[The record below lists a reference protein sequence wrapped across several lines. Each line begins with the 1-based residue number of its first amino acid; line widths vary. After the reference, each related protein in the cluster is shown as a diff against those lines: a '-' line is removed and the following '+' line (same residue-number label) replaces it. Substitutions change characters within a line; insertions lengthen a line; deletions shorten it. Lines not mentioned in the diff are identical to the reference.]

1 MPAARE
7 PITQRDVA
15 ASLGVSVSAVSLALS
30 GRPGVGEELRR
41 RILDRATELGY
52 RPNASAVALRTSR
65 TRVLGLLIR
74 NLRNPHFLDVIDGFD
89 ETCARAGYEV
99 MIGSSRYDPTR
110 EAHLLDAFQHRAI
123 DGFAIAPIG
132 TDHQARERF
141 STYKRPVVLLDTAAP
156 GPSTMSVRSDQETS
170 VDLAV
175 QHLLELG
182 HRHLAM
188 VVAPTDKSPD
198 PERLEHF
205 RRLAAELGFTA
216 ATVTTELSADAARTA
231 IRAAL
236 EHSPAT
242 RPTAFITNSDYI
254 AHTVYLAAADLGLS
268 IPEDISVIGHD
279 DLPTSA
285 TLSPALTTIAVDRR
299 SIGEH
304 AATLLIDSLA
314 GRQAEQTNIV
324 VPVELRVRKS
334 TATPAARKN
343 QKTRDART

>member
-15 ASLGVSVSAVSLALS
+15 ASLGVSISAVSLALS
-30 GRPGVGEELRR
+30 GRPGVGEELRQ
-41 RILDRATELGY
+41 RILERAAELGY

-99 MIGSSRYDPTR
+99 MVGSSRYDPTR
-110 EAHLLDAFQHRAI
+110 ETQLLDAFQHRAI
-123 DGFAIAPIG
+123 DGLAIAPIG
-132 TDHQARERF
+132 TNHQVRERF
-141 STYKRPVVLLDTAAP
+141 SATNRPIVLLDTAAP
-156 GPSTMSVRSDQETS
+156 DRSAMSVRSDQETS
-170 VDLAV
+170 VELAV
-175 QHLLELG
+175 RHLTALG
-182 HRHLAM
+182 HRRIAM

-198 PERLEHF
+198 PERLQHF
-205 RRLAAELGFTA
+205 RRLGTELGFTPD
-216 ATVTTELSADAARTA
+216 TVTTELSADAARTA
-231 IRAAL
+231 VRAAL
-236 EHSPAT
+236 ERDPAA

-254 AHTVYLAAADLGLS
+254 AHTVYLAAADLDLA
-268 IPEDISVIGHD
+268 IPQDISVIGHD

-285 TLSPALTTIAVDRR
+285 TLAPALTTIAVDRR

-314 GRQAEQTNIV
+314 GKSAAEPNV
-324 VPVELRVRKS
+324 VLPVELRVRAS
-334 TATPAARKN
+334 TARPS
-343 QKTRDART
+343 RT